1 MTMLTADSLPSQVP
15 ALVRAGY
22 RVIAPDLRGFGSTD
36 KPQVLPVD
44 FTARLCAV
52 CTWVMVLQSAVL
64 SSAALMKLVRHAWP
78 GMCARTCTHRNIQ
91 LCAPP

>member
-1 MTMLTADSLPSQVP
+1 MLTSDSLPSQVP

-44 FTARLCAV
+44 FTAQQCAV
-52 CTWVMVLQSAVL
+52 CTWAMVLHSAVL
-64 SSAALMKLVRHAWP
+64 SSAALMKPVKHAWA
-78 GMCARTCTHRNIQ
+78 GMCARSCTHRNIQ
-91 LCAPP
+91 LCAAPP